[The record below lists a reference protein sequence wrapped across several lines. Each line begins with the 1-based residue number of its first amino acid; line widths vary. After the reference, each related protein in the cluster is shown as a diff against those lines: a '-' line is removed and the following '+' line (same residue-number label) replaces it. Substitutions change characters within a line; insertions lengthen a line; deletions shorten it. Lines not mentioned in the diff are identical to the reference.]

1 MKVGTS
7 TMIVILCILYKGIMC
22 IKGNSIIKIMI
33 GDMILLPLFFLIC
46 KIEISLSLV
55 EIIVI

>member
-1 MKVGTS
+1 
-7 TMIVILCILYKGIMC
+7 MC